1 MTGLNDFYY
10 DLKAPIL
17 DIGTREGWTGYID
30 FITWDEVPESLMKG
44 KDRIGRKFIV
54 AKFTVG
60 ERQIMQTF
68 FQRYS
73 RSEGWMGCGHATIN
87 LFDTSGGM
95 SEEQLDFLKK
105 IFSYEKV
112 KMIDAIR
119 PCCESFIDQ
128 EVELLNLERIEAAK
142 VIQKAWLKCRYN
154 PKYTMCHRVQNRNL
168 DLICEGNN

>member
-10 DLKAPIL
+10 ELKAPIL

-30 FITWDEVPESLMKG
+30 FITWDEVHESLMKG

-73 RSEGWMGCGHATIN
+73 DTSHPWMGCGHATIN
-87 LFDTSGGM
+87 LIDTCGGITEDQVQLLRDIIDDQEPEIK
-95 SEEQLDFLKK
+95 EEHNPYQSKW
-105 IFSYEKV
+105 IGQKV
-112 KMIDAIR
+112 KL
-119 PCCESFIDQ
+119 CS
-128 EVELLNLERIEAAK
+128 
-142 VIQKAWLKCRYN
+142 
-154 PKYTMCHRVQNRNL
+154 
-168 DLICEGNN
+168 